1 MTSVPHWLTWARKVQ
16 AIAQVGLT
24 FAENDYDR
32 ARYAELHELA
42 IEMFATQTG
51 ADQGTVSAWFAIQ
64 PGYATPKVD
73 VRGACFCAGKLL
85 LVRERSDGGWCLPGG
100 WADVG
105 DVPSLAAERE
115 VAEEAGY
122 ECKAQK
128 VIGVFDANRH
138 GEPLSAYHGYKL
150 IFKCEISGGD
160 GKPNH
165 ETDGVDFFSR
175 AEIATLPLSTPR
187 SSLEQLLECF
197 AHLDDPTRATVFD

>member
-1 MTSVPHWLTWARKVQ
+1 MTPVPHWLTWARKVQ

-32 ARYAELHELA
+32 ERYAELHELA

-73 VRGACFCAGKLL
+73 VRGACFRAGKLL

-150 IFKCEISGGD
+150 IFKCEIRGGN

-175 AEIATLPLSTPR
+175 DEIAALPLSTPR
-187 SSLEQLLECF
+187 SSLDQLLECF

>member
-32 ARYAELHELA
+32 ERYAELHELA

-51 ADQGTVSAWFAIQ
+51 ADQRTVSAWFAIQ

-73 VRGACFCAGKLL
+73 VRGACFRAGKLL

-150 IFKCEISGGD
+150 IFKCEIRGGY

-175 AEIATLPLSTPR
+175 AEIAALPLSTPR